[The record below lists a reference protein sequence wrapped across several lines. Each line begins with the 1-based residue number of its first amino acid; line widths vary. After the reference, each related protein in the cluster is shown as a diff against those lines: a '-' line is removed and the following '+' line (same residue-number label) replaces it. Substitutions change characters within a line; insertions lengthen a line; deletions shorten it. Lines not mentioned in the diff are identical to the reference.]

1 MCICKGAELMNQHF
15 AKIENGVVVDIA
27 VVTAEFMAANPER
40 YEGEWVETF
49 VDVRGVQMA
58 CIGGLYDAE
67 TNTFAKNVITYAPVV
82 DPPLPFI
89 EYDI

>member
-1 MCICKGAELMNQHF
+1 MNQHF

-27 VVTAEFMAANPER
+27 VVTAEFMAANPDR

-49 VDVRGVQMA
+49 VDVRGVQIA
-58 CIGGLYDAE
+58 CIGGRYDAE
-67 TNTFAKNVITYAPVV
+67 TNTFFKNVITYTPVV